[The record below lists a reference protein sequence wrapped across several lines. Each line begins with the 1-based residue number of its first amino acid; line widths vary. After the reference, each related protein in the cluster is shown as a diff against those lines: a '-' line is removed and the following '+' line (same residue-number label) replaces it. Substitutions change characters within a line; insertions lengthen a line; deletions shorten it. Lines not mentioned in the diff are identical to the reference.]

1 MHTERIEPLDGLR
14 GVAVLAVLAYHT
26 ANIPVAGRIGVDLFF
41 VLSGYLITDIIAR
54 SYDRAE
60 SAFFGRFYLR
70 RFIRLYPAL
79 VLACALYGVIC
90 LGFPG
95 LDANPVPSIVVSLLM
110 ASNYTQA
117 VGLGFPTAMGHT
129 WTLACEWQF
138 YLVWPLVYVAV
149 RRLGGRT
156 RSLLTVL
163 VVAVVAVWFSR
174 YNAADTLWMWRSL
187 DARADGLLYG
197 CMLSLVLGAQP
208 HWRMPGVATLGAAA
222 GLAWIAFRPVP
233 LTELYLSNALSAVL
247 VCGILTGTVPVLNR
261 ILSARWL
268 TYAGRVSYGLY
279 LYHFPIAAAFYVAGY
294 GPWSNLLLTSITSV
308 PLAMASWRF
317 VETPLLRRGSQRPVR
332 TAYVS
337 A

>member
-1 MHTERIEPLDGLR
+1 MRTGRIEPLDGLR

-26 ANIPVAGRIGVDLFF
+26 ANVPAAGRIGVDLFF

-54 SYDRAE
+54 AYERAG

-70 RFIRLYPAL
+70 RLIRLYPAL
-79 VLACALYGVIC
+79 ILACALYGAIC

-95 LDANPVPSIVVSLLM
+95 LDADPVPSIAAALLM

-117 VGLGFPTAMGHT
+117 ASFGFPAAMGHT

-138 YLVWPLVYVAV
+138 YLVWPLVYVGV
-149 RRLGGRT
+149 RRLGGGT
-156 RSLLTVL
+156 RSLLAVL
-163 VVAVVAVWFSR
+163 ALAVVAVWLSR
-174 YNAADTLWMWRSL
+174 AASANTVWMWRSL

-197 CMLSLVLGAQP
+197 CMLSLMLAARP
-208 HWRMPGVATLGAAA
+208 AWRVPGIAALGAAT
-222 GLAWIAFRPVP
+222 GLAWIAVRPVP
-233 LTELYLSNALSAVL
+233 EVELYLSNALSAVL
-247 VCGILTGTVPVLNR
+247 VLGILAGTVPALSHA
-261 ILSARWL
+261 LSARWL
-268 TYAGRVSYGLY
+268 TYTGRISYGLY

-294 GPWSNLLLTSITSV
+294 GSWWNLLLTSILSI

-317 VETPLLRRGSQRPVR
+317 VEEPLLRHRTRRPAA
-332 TAYVS
+332 TIS